1 MNSKKKRRGQMS
13 EAFCTAMFL
22 SLSGG
27 LQDVYTY
34 LFRGKVFANAQTG
47 NIVLMAVHAFAGE
60 WGRVCIILCP
70 CASLRWACSR
80 QS

>member
-34 LFRGKVFANAQTG
+34 LFRARCLPTPRPATS
-47 NIVLMAVHAFAGE
+47 
-60 WGRVCIILCP
+60 C
-70 CASLRWACSR
+70 
-80 QS
+80 

>member
-34 LFRGKVFANAQTG
+34 T
-47 NIVLMAVHAFAGE
+47 IT
-60 WGRVCIILCP
+60 RVDGFVKNK
-70 CASLRWACSR
+70 R
-80 QS
+80 

>member
-27 LQDVYTY
+27 L
-34 LFRGKVFANAQTG
+34 
-47 NIVLMAVHAFAGE
+47 NIPGL
-60 WGRVCIILCP
+60 
-70 CASLRWACSR
+70 
-80 QS
+80 

>member
-34 LFRGKVFANAQTG
+34 LFRGKVFANARPATS
-47 NIVLMAVHAFAGE
+47 
-60 WGRVCIILCP
+60 C
-70 CASLRWACSR
+70 
-80 QS
+80 

>member
-34 LFRGKVFANAQTG
+34 LFCRICSGSTG
-47 NIVLMAVHAFAGE
+47 GSWWCCV
-60 WGRVCIILCP
+60 R
-70 CASLRWACSR
+70 S
-80 QS
+80 

>member
-47 NIVLMAVHAFAGE
+47 NIVLLSANLMDGNWERAVSYTHLTLPTNS
-60 WGRVCIILCP
+60 RV
-70 CASLRWACSR
+70 
-80 QS
+80 

>member
-27 LQDVYTY
+27 LQDVYTN
-34 LFRGKVFANAQTG
+34 LFRGKMFGNAQTG
-47 NIVLMAVHAFAGE
+47 
-60 WGRVCIILCP
+60 
-70 CASLRWACSR
+70 
-80 QS
+80 

>member
-34 LFRGKVFANAQTG
+34 PVSYTHLT
-47 NIVLMAVHAFAGE
+47 LPTTE
-60 WGRVCIILCP
+60 RV
-70 CASLRWACSR
+70 
-80 QS
+80 